1 MLHALITCCLSIES
15 SFARKYD
22 ASCSFVSNCRNMP
35 TGVTGFVGSVV
46 LEQILRVSPSVKR
59 IYVIIREKKGMTG
72 TSCPAADG
80 FRNTLERLEAC
91 ASLP

>member
-1 MLHALITCCLSIES
+1 MLHALITCCFSIES

-35 TGVTGFVGSVV
+35 TGVTGFV
-46 LEQILRVSPSVKR
+46 VKR

-91 ASLP
+91 TTLP